1 LESETVSLII
11 GDNLKCEN
19 VEKIMLE
26 FACWGDMELEVL
38 INGKRAVYR
47 AIALQPGECCYF
59 NEEEG
64 WRKCD
69 PVCVF
74 KYLLSHDL
82 VKELKP
88 ILTEDVVV
96 TLLSPHP
103 ILPPHG
109 VIPIT
114 DAPKCLLGI
123 LINASRARGAI
134 NILQFRLTPLFT
146 ALATYYGIPIVPEQQ
161 YIDALLSAKVKNLGS
176 LGILS
181 IDMRK
186 NYDACLRHLYKLCQ
200 EEGDEECLKHI
211 QAVKMTSSV

>member
-11 GDNLKCEN
+11 GDNLKCED
-19 VEKIMLE
+19 VEKIMPG
-26 FACWGDMELEVL
+26 FMCWGDMKLEVL
-38 INGKRAVYR
+38 INGKRAVYS
-47 AIALQPGECCYF
+47 AIALQPGECCRV
-59 NEEEG
+59 NKEEY
-64 WRKCD
+64 WRECD
-69 PVCVF
+69 SACGF
-74 KYLLSHDL
+74 RYLLSHDL

-88 ILTEDVVV
+88 ILTKDVVV
-96 TLLSPHP
+96 ALLSPHP

-114 DAPKCLLGI
+114 DAPECLLSI
-123 LINASRARGAI
+123 LINTSRAKEAI
-134 NILQFRLTPLFT
+134 NILQFRLTSLFT

-161 YIDALLSAKVKNLGS
+161 YIDTLLSAKVKNLGS

-186 NYDACLRHLYKLCQ
+186 NHDACLHHLYRLCQ

-211 QAVKMTSSV
+211 RAVKMTDSV